1 MAADHDLLDPDQ
13 SGQLKIGDQT
23 LGWIGRA
30 SKSAKK
36 LFRLRSDA
44 VVAELDLQL
53 LEQCMVTIAQHEN
66 QSSFQ
71 AVSRDFNFIVENS
84 INWDALEQTVR
95 QQGGDLLEA
104 IDFREVFRDEAKD
117 GKTKK
122 RMLLSVTLRSSDATL
137 TGEQVD
143 GVCQSIIRACEK
155 EHAATLLG

>member
-1 MAADHDLLDPDQ
+1 
-13 SGQLKIGDQT
+13 
-23 LGWIGRA
+23 
-30 SKSAKK
+30 
-36 LFRLRSDA
+36 
-44 VVAELDLQL
+44 
-53 LEQCMVTIAQHEN
+53 MVSIAQHEN

-84 INWDALEQTVR
+84 VNWDALERTVR
-95 QQGGDLLEA
+95 KQGGELLEA

-122 RMLLSVTLRSSDATL
+122 RMLLSVTLRSSDSTL

-143 GVCQSIIRACEK
+143 GVCQAIIAGCEK